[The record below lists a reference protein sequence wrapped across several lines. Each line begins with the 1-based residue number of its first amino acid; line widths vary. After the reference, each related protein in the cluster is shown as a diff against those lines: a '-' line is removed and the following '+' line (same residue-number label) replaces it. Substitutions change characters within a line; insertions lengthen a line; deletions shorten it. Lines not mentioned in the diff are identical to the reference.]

1 MREQVSM
8 KELPGWDNTVGST
21 YGRAVV
27 ERWLLSVLANLSEW
41 TARFA
46 GVEAAFWEEPEMLT
60 FTSIWSH
67 DQIGPQEGQETFA
80 GKLVIIESRRED
92 WEKSIA
98 IGRNLG
104 CKVHRLSQS
113 HEVREVFCWSAM
125 AGEREVPT
133 HSYFAWWWLKSP
145 YTRKRELGWVVKSL
159 TCYFAAQL
167 EKRWT

>member
-1 MREQVSM
+1 MAAFSPCQSFWVNCQICCC
-8 KELPGWDNTVGST
+8 WGSFLRRARDVDFHKHLIT
-21 YGRAVV
+21 WPNWTTGRAGDICREVNHYQV
-27 ERWLLSVLANLSEW
+27 H
-41 TARFA
+41 
-46 GVEAAFWEEPEMLT
+46 WE
-60 FTSIWSH
+60 IH
-67 DQIGPQEGQETFA
+67 YQ
-80 GKLVIIESRRED
+80 
-92 WEKSIA
+92 EKSIA

-104 CKVHRLSQS
+104 WKVHRLSQS

-133 HSYFAWWWLKSP
+133 HSYFAWWQLKSP